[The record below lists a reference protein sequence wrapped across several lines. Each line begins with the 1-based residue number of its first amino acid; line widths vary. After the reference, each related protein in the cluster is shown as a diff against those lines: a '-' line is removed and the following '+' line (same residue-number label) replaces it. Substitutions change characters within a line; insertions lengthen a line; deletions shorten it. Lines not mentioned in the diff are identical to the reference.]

1 MSIALQFKAA
11 HWCGSNDKTVRIWD
25 LDDLKV
31 ESIALD
37 VHSDVVSSVIIQDN
51 KVMSGSGDKTIRI
64 WDLKNPKSEPIV
76 LDGDYSAVV
85 NSVAIQDN
93 KVVPGFW
100 DRFVRV

>member
-51 KVMSGSGDKTIRI
+51 KVVSGSGEKTIRI
-64 WDLKNPKSEPIV
+64 WDLKNLKSEPIV
-76 LDGDYSAVV
+76 LNDDYSAVV

-93 KVVPGFW
+93 KVVPGSW